1 MISVDERGNVRLIMV
16 SISSIEVNYGHI
28 TLSWNYAFKKNHLK
42 WFFDVKRSFHWKKKK
57 EGFYCW
63 KSEKIFLYPFILKD
77 EDINLSLNISLVFE
91 KGYFKK
97 DHLMSFWGKRLLG
110 SKTLGTNVLKLQF
123 VYVSKPWSKHLV

>member
-1 MISVDERGNVRLIMV
+1 MDTSHSLEIMPLRR
-16 SISSIEVNYGHI
+16 IIWNDFLMWKGPSIE
-28 TLSWNYAFKKNHLK
+28 KN
-42 WFFDVKRSFHWKKKK
+42 KK

>member
-1 MISVDERGNVRLIMV
+1 MRGEMLDWLWFPLAQLRWTMDTSHSLEIMPLRR
-16 SISSIEVNYGHI
+16 IIWNDFLMWKGPSIE
-28 TLSWNYAFKKNHLK
+28 
-42 WFFDVKRSFHWKKKK
+42 KKKK

-63 KSEKIFLYPFILKD
+63 KSEKIFLHPFILKD